1 MNKQLYHYGVKG
13 MKWGVRRY
21 KEDSRP
27 KVVRREIDD
36 IKTYSKNGV
45 EVSFSRRPTPLIVR
59 SLSKVSKKMR
69 DNVDRSDIMSI
80 NVKGEKVGDLQLYRE
95 SKKSINVVWV
105 SVDKQYEGNG
115 YGEAAMKAVI
125 KYAKDTNCET
135 VTLEVPG
142 ISPGAK
148 HIYEKLGFE
157 SGKRISNDDDSW
169 GGLTEMK
176 LKLYRD

>member
-1 MNKQLYHYGVKG
+1 MNYELYHYGVKG
-13 MKWGVRRY
+13 MKWGVRRRTDKPY
-21 KEDSRP
+21 TNK
-27 KVVRREIDD
+27 KEIDN

-45 EVSFSRRPTPLIVR
+45 EVSFSRKPTPLIVR

-80 NVKGEKVGDLQLYRE
+80 NVQGKKVGDLQLYKE
-95 SKKSINVVWV
+95 SDKSLNVVWV
-105 SVDKQYEGNG
+105 SVDKDHEGNG

-125 KYAKDTNCET
+125 KYAKDTNLET
-135 VTLEVPG
+135 ITLEVPG
-142 ISPGAK
+142 TSPNAR

-157 SGKRISNDDDSW
+157 SGKRLTDNDDVW

-176 LKLYRD
+176 LNVNRK